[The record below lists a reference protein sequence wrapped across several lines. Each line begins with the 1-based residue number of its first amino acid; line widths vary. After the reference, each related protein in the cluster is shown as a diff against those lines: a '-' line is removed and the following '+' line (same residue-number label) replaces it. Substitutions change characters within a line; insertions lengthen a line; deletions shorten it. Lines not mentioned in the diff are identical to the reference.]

1 MLPAARAAPPAHSHA
16 QTFMKK
22 TSRPSVRVPKKH
34 RNTSARA
41 ASSNGD
47 EPLMPQFQF
56 GPEERST
63 ISILIVDD
71 EDTLRETCANVLEGE
86 GYQVTEVGRGEEALE
101 VVRNRVFDIAIIDL
115 YMQQVSGMELLTAC
129 LTTNPGAIVIM
140 MTGHPS
146 IESSLEALRAGAWD
160 YLPKPFSATQLQI
173 LVGRATHA
181 VIVARET
188 EEIRE
193 KDREAHSHH
202 EKITILGNSPAFRRA
217 VEVARRVAPTDAS
230 VFITGESGTG
240 KELIAQLIHHESRRS
255 SRPLVPV
262 NCAAIPE
269 TLMESEMFGH
279 SKGAFTGAVRE
290 KPGLLETA
298 NGGTLFLDELAE
310 MPLAI
315 QAKLLRVIQDGVVR
329 RLGANTESSVVNV
342 RFIAATNG
350 DPQDALQKGQ
360 LRKDLFYRL
369 MVVPIYMPPLRA
381 RVEDIPIL
389 ARHFLSHYWA
399 RYRAKGE
406 PLPTLSDAA
415 IRMLQARPWHGNVR
429 ELQNVMEHAVVLFQP
444 GSEVLPGDIPSLD
457 VHAEV
462 LGNDAISFSR
472 DFMDQEYHPARDHFT
487 AEFERGYLTQ
497 LVRRAGGNIS
507 EAARL
512 GGVDRTN
519 LYRLMQKHNVDK
531 EELLDGTL
539 AEDDDET

>member
-1 MLPAARAAPPAHSHA
+1 
-16 QTFMKK
+16 MKK
-22 TSRPSVRVPKKH
+22 SSRTAVKAPTKH
-34 RNTSARA
+34 RDGNRK

-47 EPLMPQFQF
+47 DPSIPHFQF
-56 GPEERST
+56 GPEEHKT

-71 EDTLRETCANVLEGE
+71 EDTLRETCANVLRAE
-86 GYQVTEVGRGEEALE
+86 GYNVVEAGRGEEALE
-101 VVRNRVFDIAIIDL
+101 LARNRVFDLAIIDL
-115 YMQQVSGMELLTAC
+115 YMQQVPGLELLRAS
-129 LTTNPGAIVIM
+129 LETNPGAIVIM

-188 EEIRE
+188 AEIRQKE
-193 KDREAHSHH
+193 EDTHSHS
-202 EKITILGNSPAFRRA
+202 EQITILGNSPAFRRA
-217 VEVARRVAPTDAS
+217 VDVARRVAQTDAS

-255 SRPLVPV
+255 SRQLVPV

-329 RLGANTESSVVNV
+329 RLGANSESSVVNV

-360 LRKDLFYRL
+360 LRKDLYYRL

-381 RVEDIPIL
+381 RVEDIPLL
-389 ARHFLSHYWA
+389 ARHFLAHYWT
-399 RYRAKGE
+399 RYRRKGE
-406 PLPTLSDAA
+406 PIPTLTDAA
-415 IRMLQARPWHGNVR
+415 VRTLQARPWHGNVR
-429 ELQNVMEHAVVLFQP
+429 ELQNVIEHAVVLFQP
-444 GSEVLPGDIPSLD
+444 GSEVLPGDIPTLD
-457 VHAEV
+457 MPGGSGDEV
-462 LGNDAISFSR
+462 VSFSR
-472 DFMDQEYHPARDHFT
+472 HFMEQEYHPARDHFT

-512 GGVDRTN
+512 GGVDRTT

-531 EELLDGTL
+531 DELLERDSVP
-539 AEDDDET
+539 ETD